1 RIYVEGAGLTLNRA
15 VSLTND
21 LYLTDGI
28 VYTTDENLL
37 TLGTSSDVN
46 GGNTNASFVNG
57 PLAKQISSSTGFTFP
72 VGNINGVRSVRIQT
86 TGGGGT
92 STFVGRSYAGNP
104 Q

>member
-1 RIYVEGAGLTLNRA
+1 PCDLH
-15 VSLTND
+15 SLPTRRSSD
-21 LYLTDGI
+21 
-28 VYTTDENLL
+28 L

-92 STFVGRSYAGNP
+92 STFVGRSFAGNP
-104 Q
+104 QRSEEHTSELQSRENI